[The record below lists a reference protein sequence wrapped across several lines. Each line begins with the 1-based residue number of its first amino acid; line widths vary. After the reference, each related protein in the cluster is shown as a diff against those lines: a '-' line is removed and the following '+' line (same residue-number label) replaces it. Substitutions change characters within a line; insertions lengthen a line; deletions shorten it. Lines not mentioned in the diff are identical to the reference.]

1 MNINDLTKEDL
12 EFIIDNFNT
21 IRQLYDVKYCVNVGN
36 VYFKHE
42 SNKLYEYE
50 SLCVA
55 VVLEIEDS
63 MVHFSEFDIS
73 GDSFRMYDIYK
84 SEIEFLEEFTK
95 VDRKLESELLKLY
108 NNKTEDINNIE
119 KRYFNKAKDILHEY
133 KLI

>member
-1 MNINDLTKEDL
+1 MNIYDLTKEDL

-21 IRQLYDVKYCVNVGN
+21 IRQLYDDKYTVNVGG

-50 SLCVA
+50 SLCIA
-55 VVLEIEDS
+55 AILGIEDD
-63 MVHFSEFDIS
+63 MVHFSEYDIS
-73 GDSFRMYDIYK
+73 KDSFHKYDVCK
-84 SEIEFLEEFTK
+84 SEIEFLEEFAR
-95 VDRKLESELLKLY
+95 VDSRLGLELLTLY
-108 NNKTEDINNIE
+108 DSKTEDINNIE

>member
-21 IRQLYDVKYCVNVGN
+21 IRQLYDVKYTVNVGG

-63 MVHFSEFDIS
+63 MVHFSEFSIS
-73 GDSFRMYDIYK
+73 GDSFHMYDIYK

>member
-1 MNINDLTKEDL
+1 MNINEFTKEEL
-12 EFIIDNFNT
+12 KYIIDNFNA
-21 IRQLYDVKYCVNVGN
+21 IRQAYDDKYVVNAGG
-36 VYFKHE
+36 VYFRHE

-55 VVLEIEDS
+55 VVIDIEDD

-73 GDSFRMYDIYK
+73 RDSLHTYDIYK

-95 VDRKLESELLKLY
+95 VDNRLKLELLKLY
-108 NNKTEDINNIE
+108 DNKTEDINNIE
-119 KRYFNKAKDILHEY
+119 KRYFNKAKDILREY